1 MHCIMQPMIKKQAI
15 GNTFIKMKLKIKF
28 IFNSLHQTQLCVY
41 KLINEIICTFVI
53 VGNTIH

>member
-41 KLINEIICTFVI
+41 SLYMREFCKSKIKLYV
-53 VGNTIH
+53 